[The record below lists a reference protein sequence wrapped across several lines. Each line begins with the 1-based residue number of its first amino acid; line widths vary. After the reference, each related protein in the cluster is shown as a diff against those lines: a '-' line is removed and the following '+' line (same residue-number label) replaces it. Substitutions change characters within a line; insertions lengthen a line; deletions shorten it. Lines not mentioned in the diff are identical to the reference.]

1 MRRDWT
7 FRIIESALQPRKLP
21 PFNLELLTACILT
34 GNVRHQLDER
44 YSHWQLTVK
53 RRVLRILPLLFA
65 IGVAIYFFSR
75 IDLRQALVYVEK
87 IGYYAPLVLV
97 PYLLMS
103 LCDAGGW
110 KYSFARSLK
119 AIKLRELL
127 WIRIATEATAN
138 SLPAGLAVC
147 ETLKVILL
155 NRRLGVAPSEA
166 AANGIVTK
174 FSLGISHG
182 LFLILGLSLA
192 SEILRQNS
200 IQLTGRPGLQYIGFA
215 VAAVFLM
222 ITVAA
227 TLLLFRGNVVTSLFG
242 RLQRLPV
249 RAWQRWLTR
258 HQEQFHDV
266 DHNLSAVSQL
276 PKRQMAL
283 SVGLYFVGWF
293 CSALE
298 NYLILTLLG
307 AHATFDQCISL
318 EAVISIIRLMF
329 FFIPSSIGIQEVV
342 YFTMFRGFGFPDG
355 DAIAAAFIIIK
366 RLKEICWIATGY
378 ALLSVFHVPV
388 ATIKAET
395 GKALSS

>member
-1 MRRDWT
+1 
-7 FRIIESALQPRKLP
+7 
-21 PFNLELLTACILT
+21 
-34 GNVRHQLDER
+34 
-44 YSHWQLTVK
+44 VK
-53 RRVLRILPLLFA
+53 KKRVIRILPLLFA
-65 IGVAIYFFSR
+65 IGIAIYFFSR
-75 IDLRQALVYVEK
+75 IDLQQAFFYIKK
-87 IGYYAPLVLV
+87 IGYFAPLILI
-97 PYLLMS
+97 PYFLMS
-103 LCDAGGW
+103 LCDASGW

-155 NRRLGVAPSEA
+155 NRRLGVPPSEA
-166 AANGIVTK
+166 AANGIVSK
-174 FSLGISHG
+174 FSLGISQG

-192 SEILRQNS
+192 SELVRENS
-200 IQLTGRPGLQYIGFA
+200 VQLTGRGGLQYIGF
-215 VAAVFLM
+215 
-222 ITVAA
+222 TVAA
-227 TLLLFRGNVVTSLFG
+227 LFLLFTLSATLLVFRGDVITSLL
-242 RLQRLPV
+242 RSLQRIPV
-249 RAWQRWLTR
+249 RAWQRWLSR
-258 HQEQFHDV
+258 HEDQFHDV
-266 DHNLSAVSQL
+266 DRNLSAVSQL

-283 SVGLYFVGWF
+283 SVALFFTGWF
-293 CSALE
+293 CAALE

-307 AHATFDQCISL
+307 ARPAFSQCISL
-318 EAVISIIRLMF
+318 EAVISIVRLMF
-329 FFIPSSIGIQEVV
+329 FFIPSSIGVQEVI

-366 RLKEICWIATGY
+366 RLKEICWIAMGY